1 MNSVQITWTRVN
13 HGIKIEYVGS
23 NGIII
28 TRKGIGSRLY
38 HGRNRQTSKG
48 GYYQINGKGWFATLT
63 AAKNAVA
70 EGRS

>member
-1 MNSVQITWTRVN
+1 MNSAEITWTRVN
-13 HGIKIEYVGS
+13 NGTKIEYVGS
-23 NGIII
+23 NGVVI

-48 GYYQINGKGWFATLT
+48 SYYQINGKGWFATLT
-63 AAKNAVA
+63 AAKISVA